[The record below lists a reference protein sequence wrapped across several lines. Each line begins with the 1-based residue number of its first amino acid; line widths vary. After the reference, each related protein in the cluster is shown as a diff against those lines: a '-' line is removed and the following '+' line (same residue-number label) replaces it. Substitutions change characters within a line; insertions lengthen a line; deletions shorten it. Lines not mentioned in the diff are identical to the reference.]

1 MRPMSNLISLCIGL
15 LQTLELGDAIC
26 LFPEG
31 ISRYHPTI
39 APLKT
44 GVARV
49 VSDVLTR
56 NRDDPDFEITV
67 LTCSIT
73 YM

>member
-1 MRPMSNLISLCIGL
+1 MSGPIDISGF
-15 LQTLELGDAIC
+15 QALELGDAIC

-31 ISRYHPTI
+31 ASRYHPTI

-44 GVARV
+44 GVARI
-49 VSDVLTR
+49 VSDVLIR
-56 NRDDPDFEITV
+56 NRDDLDFEINV